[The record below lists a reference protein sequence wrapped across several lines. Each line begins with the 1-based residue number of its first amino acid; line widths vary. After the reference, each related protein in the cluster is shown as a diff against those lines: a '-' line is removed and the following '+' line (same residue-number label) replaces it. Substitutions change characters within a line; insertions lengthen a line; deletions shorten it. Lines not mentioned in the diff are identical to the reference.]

1 MTMILNLLFT
11 VSSAFIG
18 LLIIAV
24 AFEPIL
30 K

>member
-1 MTMILNLLFT
+1 MTKLLDLLFT

-18 LLIIAV
+18 LLLIAV